1 MHSEFLNTDYDYN
14 TPGLTEGD
22 IIEIKSL
29 VKKIRFNYS
38 AAPIGKKVFDL
49 ISSYNNKISFM
60 LEDFVSEK
68 IDGILYIPDLNSIDA
83 YIIINSKKSL
93 ANQIFTAAHEFYH
106 YIADFE
112 QFKKKPYICDFSSL
126 NSINEQK
133 ASRFA
138 AELLLPQDAL
148 LFEINAFHK
157 ALHIQEINIINSKQ
171 LAILSV
177 FLCVKYE
184 MPLKAVLYRFYEE
197 KIIDDISFIEENY
210 NFIKYVLHGIQMYRK
225 EIDEL
230 YSNNNNYIYS
240 SNHIYSEMETAY
252 QHGYVTREEIME
264 DSGILNLDLNIINS
278 FMTESEI
285 DEDDSEREKMLFD
298 RLKSGKI

>member
-1 MHSEFLNTDYDYN
+1 MYSEFLNTDYDYN

-38 AAPIGKKVFDL
+38 AAPIGKKIFDL

-68 IDGILYIPDLNSIDA
+68 IDGILFIPDLNDADA
-83 YIIINSKKSL
+83 YIIINSIKPL

-112 QFKKKPYICDFSSL
+112 QFKKRPYICDFSNL

-148 LFEINAFHK
+148 LFEINALYK
-157 ALHIQEINIINSKQ
+157 ALHIKEINIINSKQ
-171 LAILSV
+171 LAVISV

-197 KIIDDISFIEENY
+197 RIIEDISFIEENY
-210 NFIKYVLHGIQMYRK
+210 DFIKYVLNGIQLYKK

-230 YSNNNNYIYS
+230 CSSNNHYIYS
-240 SNHIYSEMETAY
+240 SNHIYSEMEVAY
-252 QHGYVTREEIME
+252 QNGYATKEEILE
-264 DSGILNLDLNIINS
+264 DSKILNLDSDIVNS
-278 FMTESEI
+278 FLTEFEE
-285 DEDDSEREKMLFD
+285 DKDDSDKEKILFD
-298 RLKSGKI
+298 RLKFEKL